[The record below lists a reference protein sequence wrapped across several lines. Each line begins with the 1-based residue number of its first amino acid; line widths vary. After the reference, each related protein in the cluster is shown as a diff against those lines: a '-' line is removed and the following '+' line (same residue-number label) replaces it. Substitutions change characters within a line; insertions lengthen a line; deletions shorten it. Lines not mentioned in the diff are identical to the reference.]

1 MVTMTDAAATRL
13 VNQHASTGEDTMRR
27 LIAGLS
33 RSLAG
38 EGISDALYDTL
49 NGVLDGYAP
58 ADEGDAERI
67 ADLFRRSARQLV
79 HMVPHL
85 TLMYP
90 TEEIRR
96 LRTFRDSSV
105 PADRLV
111 PHLRRFAL
119 SISALLDLMGDDA

>member
-1 MVTMTDAAATRL
+1 MVTMTNATAARL
-13 VNQHASTGEDTMRR
+13 VNRQSSTGEDTMCR

-38 EGISDALYDTL
+38 DGISDDLYDAL
-49 NGVLDGYAP
+49 NGVFDGYAP

-79 HMVPHL
+79 HIVPHL

-90 TEEIRR
+90 TQEIRR
-96 LRTFRDSSV
+96 LRAFRDSNV
-105 PADRLV
+105 PADGLV